1 METEHFI
8 HLVLHN
14 KLETDVKY
22 DLNQQGQH
30 TKGLMWAKYLH
41 PICDLIYTKEDSFP
55 SPVDLCIKAFVSLYS
70 PYTTPEFCSVL
81 LMSKGTDVMQHV

>member
-30 TKGLMWAKYLH
+30 TKGLM
-41 PICDLIYTKEDSFP
+41 
-55 SPVDLCIKAFVSLYS
+55 
-70 PYTTPEFCSVL
+70 
-81 LMSKGTDVMQHV
+81 